1 MSFPP
6 RSEEAVYDEDFK
18 GSFKKHFGN
27 QYQQSKQGSEQDYSR
42 YADAAQKALSKAS
55 AVAKILSQKTGV
67 PLPLATALIAAGA
80 TGGATAMPFAA
91 LLYFVKQPLVKG
103 ANKAFDATWEAGA
116 KAVDAGKKMTQ
127 ARPHLQPE
135 SLISPDSFADF
146 LEANSWGDWAGEK
159 LGGLAG
165 RAAGNVAGYGGRI
178 AEALKSRFKEISQYT
193 KNNPKEV
200 ARMAFLV
207 GAGAV
212 VGAGVGKLTHD
223 VQDIILQK
231 IRDYG
236 IPQEE
241 LAWLRSNVILNKQAD
256 GSYGTEEDS
265 LMSTQ
270 KDTYDAYQKM
280 AQEKGTNFRI
290 QTVLGDSPE
299 GEGFV
304 DMSVG
309 RNEAGATGAMNAQVN
324 PGVFSGLKPTGKEYS
339 DMGDAYR
346 DIAMAMHGKDGS
358 MIQAIKGSTPGQS
371 LSVDGPSAA
380 AEIKRRL
387 ASPDTYTG
395 AAAAAG
401 GIVGASG
408 SKKPKGPLRFPEWLE
423 RRLAESLDPE
433 LERLKHDEKLLL
445 MSIEGRKDP
454 KGMIVGINKAGAID
468 AVNKLKEIRAKI
480 KALEASK
487 DKTKPLPA
495 WMQGRKAI

>member
-1 MSFPP
+1 MSQK
-6 RSEEAVYDEDFK
+6 VIYDEDFR
-18 GSFKKHFGN
+18 GSFKKNFSS
-27 QYQQSKQGSEQDYSR
+27 QYQQSKQGSEQNYSQ

-55 AVAKILSQKTGV
+55 TVAKTLSQKTGV

-80 TGGATAMPFAA
+80 TGGASAMPLAA
-91 LLYFVKQPLVKG
+91 LLYFVKQPLMKG
-103 ANKAFDATWEAGA
+103 ANRAFDAAWDSGA
-116 KAVDAGKKMTQ
+116 KAVDASKRIVQGGP
-127 ARPHLQPE
+127 RLQPE
-135 SLISPDSFADF
+135 AFIPPGSFAEF
-146 LEANSWGDWAGEK
+146 VEAKSWGDWTGEK
-159 LGGLAG
+159 MGTLAG
-165 RAAGNVAGYGGRI
+165 KAAGSIAGYGGRI
-178 AEALKSRFKEISQYT
+178 AGTLKSRFGEISQYA

-207 GAGAV
+207 GAGAA
-212 VGAGVGKLTHD
+212 VGAGVGKITHD
-223 VQDIILQK
+223 VQDMILQK

-270 KDTYDAYQKM
+270 KNTYDAYQKV
-280 AQEKGTNFRI
+280 AQEKGTHINV
-290 QTVLGDSPE
+290 QTTSGDNPE

-304 DMSVG
+304 DILAG
-309 RNEAGATGAMNAQVN
+309 RNEAGATGVMNAQVN

-346 DIAMAMHGKDGS
+346 DIAVAMHGKDGS
-358 MIQAIKGSTPGQS
+358 MIQAIKGSTPDQS
-371 LSVDGPSAA
+371 LSVDGPAAA

-395 AAAAAG
+395 ASATAG
-401 GIVGASG
+401 GIIGASG
-408 SKKPKGPLRFPEWLE
+408 PKKPKSPSMFSKW
-423 RRLAESLDPE
+423 AENRMSEQLNPD
-433 LERLKHDEKLLL
+433 LERLKRDEKLLL

-454 KGMIVGINKAGAID
+454 SGAIYGINKAGAID
-468 AVNKLKEIRAKI
+468 AINKLKEVRAKI

-487 DKTKPLPA
+487 DTTKPLPA
-495 WMQGRKAI
+495 WIQGRKVI